1 VVGGGQKKLKSTI
14 EGRFENFKILDWRVP
29 RNAVFQKSAVGKFT
43 FSLAGVRNFMDF
55 LV

>member
-1 VVGGGQKKLKSTI
+1 MCIRVIPLLEKKSV
-14 EGRFENFKILDWRVP
+14 GRFENFVILDLPVP

-43 FSLAGVRNFMDF
+43 FSLAGVRNFDF